1 MMTTTLISVFLNT
14 WGNYNE
20 NGADGGFWIE
30 LPCNLDEVLER
41 LAASTGED
49 VDKMEVF
56 INDFE
61 TEISGLE
68 ISENTDISDLNDL
81 AEQLESL
88 NEYELEKLEAILES
102 DGGSLENA
110 LDNIDDYIYYSNMS
124 LEDVASEMIDE
135 GVFGDIPD
143 SIINYIDTSAIARD
157 LGYDGYTET
166 ENGVIYRG

>member
-1 MMTTTLISVFLNT
+1 MTTTLISVFLNT

-20 NGADGGFWIE
+20 NGADGGFWVE

-49 VDKMEVF
+49 VDEMEVF

-68 ISENTDISDLNDL
+68 ISENTDISDLNDI

-88 NEYELEKLEAILES
+88 DKYDLEKLEAILEA
-102 DGGSLENA
+102 DGESLENA
-110 LDNIDDYIYYSNMS
+110 LDNMDDYIFYANQS

-143 SIINYIDTSAIARD
+143 SIINYIDISAIARD
-157 LGYDGYTET
+157 LGYDGYIET
-166 ENGVIYRG
+166 ENGVIYIG

>member
-20 NGADGGFWIE
+20 NGADGGFWVE

-49 VDKMEVF
+49 VDEMEVF

-68 ISENTDISDLNDL
+68 ISENTDISDLNDI

-88 NEYELEKLEAILES
+88 DKYDLEKLEAILEA
-102 DGGSLENA
+102 DGESLENA
-110 LDNIDDYIYYSNMS
+110 LDNMDDYIFYANQS

-157 LGYDGYTET
+157 LGYDGYIET
-166 ENGVIYRG
+166 ENGVIYIG

>member
-20 NGADGGFWIE
+20 NGADGGFWVE

-49 VDKMEVF
+49 VDEMEVF

-68 ISENTDISDLNDL
+68 ISENTDISDLNDI

-88 NEYELEKLEAILES
+88 DKYDLEKLEAILEA
-102 DGGSLENA
+102 DGESLENA
-110 LDNIDDYIYYSNMS
+110 LDNMDDYIFYANQS

-143 SIINYIDTSAIARD
+143 SIINYIDISAIARD
-157 LGYDGYTET
+157 LGYDGYIET
-166 ENGVIYRG
+166 ENGVIYIG